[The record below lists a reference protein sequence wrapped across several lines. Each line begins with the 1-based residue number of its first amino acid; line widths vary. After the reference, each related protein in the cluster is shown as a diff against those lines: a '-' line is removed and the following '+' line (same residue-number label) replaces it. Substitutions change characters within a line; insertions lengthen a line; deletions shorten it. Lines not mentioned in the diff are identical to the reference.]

1 MHVEHRSWTRLGR
14 LVMLAGIGFAGLLSI
29 VGSGGGSLGFPPCEP
44 PLCEVEAEAS
54 PILWWSASSLPTL
67 PRWSARQ

>member
-29 VGSGGGSLGFPPCEP
+29 VGSGGGGGGGEP
-44 PLCEVEAEAS
+44 DPLVVS
-54 PILWWSASSLPTL
+54 IGLPTL